1 MRLFIGCGS
10 EDVDEKYL
18 ANSKK
23 LVKRI
28 AAMEDIDLAFGAY
41 DHGMMGFVYHTF
53 LDQHKKIL
61 GVTVDLYKDQLKE
74 LACDEEI
81 VEKTTMERAR
91 TLYQKSDVILLLP
104 GGLGTYTELFCMLEE
119 HRTILDDKTIILFN
133 DGFFYTPLIEE
144 LYHLY
149 ENHFSSKNV
158 GELIDIESDP
168 DEVVKKLEK
177 IRRK

>member
-10 EDVDEKYL
+10 EEVDEKYL
-18 ANSKK
+18 TNSKA
-23 LVKRI
+23 LVEKI
-28 AAMEDIDLAFGAY
+28 AALPDMDLAFGAY
-41 DHGMMGFVYHTF
+41 DHGMMGFVYHAF
-53 LDQHKKIL
+53 LKNHKKIL

-74 LACDEEI
+74 LQLDQEFAYP
-81 VEKTTMERAR
+81 TTMDRAKH
-91 TLYQKSDVILLLP
+91 LYESSDAVLLLP

-119 HRTILDDKTIILFN
+119 HRTMMDDKKIILFN

-149 ENHFSSKNV
+149 ENHFSSKNI

-168 DEVVKKLEK
+168 DEIIKKLEK
-177 IRRK
+177 VRSK